1 MKTQTLMIPLAL
13 FILMLLK
20 SMGFGMVP
28 PKKTANLSSLQSI
41 EQQQIL
47 VSKYPNYPILSTKDY
62 RPVQS
67 VQNLVNED
75 VIEFYLNNEA
85 IFSMRVDE
93 NGDCVQTYNN
103 TECPEV
109 KEANNNNDNDNVLE
123 NFRQV
128 SKAFFK
134 QSFSHLLN
142 DSKQTENQDPEPT
155 QSDKKY
161 FMSDYR

>member
-1 MKTQTLMIPLAL
+1 MIPLAL

-67 VQNLVNED
+67 VQ
-75 VIEFYLNNEA
+75 
-85 IFSMRVDE
+85 
-93 NGDCVQTYNN
+93 
-103 TECPEV
+103 TEIVYKPITIRSALKLRKLIIIMIMIMCW
-109 KEANNNNDNDNVLE
+109 K
-123 NFRQV
+123 
-128 SKAFFK
+128 
-134 QSFSHLLN
+134 
-142 DSKQTENQDPEPT
+142 T
-155 QSDKKY
+155 SDKSVKL
-161 FMSDYR
+161 FSNNRLVTC